1 MKEATD
7 MATDLGTQH
16 GSTTE
21 LQELVQ
27 RTVADMLKEQEAKKA
42 TTPKKMA
49 VIATKGTLDWAYP
62 PLVLA
67 STAASLGWDVGVF
80 FTFYGLN
87 IVHKTKSKSI
97 GIVPVGNP
105 AMPMPV
111 PVPNLLGA
119 LPGMTPFA
127 TFMMKKKFKDHGVA
141 SIPELTELCFEAGVK
156 MMPCAMTMDVFGYKK
171 TDFMEGCQDICGAAH
186 FLSWASDADI
196 TLAF

>member
-1 MKEATD
+1 MAIETMSPAGSAELEA
-7 MATDLGTQH
+7 H
-16 GSTTE
+16 
-21 LQELVQ
+21 VQ
-27 RTVADMLKEQEAKKA
+27 RLVDEHLRRREDEKELK
-42 TTPKKMA
+42 PKKMA
-49 VIATKGTLDWAYP
+49 IIATKGTLDWAYP
-62 PLVLA
+62 PLILA
-67 STAASLGWDVGVF
+67 GTAASLGWDAGIF

-127 TFMMKKKFKDHGVA
+127 TFMMKRKFKSKGVA
-141 SIPELTELCFEAGVK
+141 SIPELTALCFEAGVK
-156 MMPCAMTMDVFGYKK
+156 MIPCAMTMDVFGYKES
-171 TDFMEGCQDICGAAH
+171 DFMEGCDATCGAAH
-186 FLSWASDADI
+186 FLSWASDADV

>member
-1 MKEATD
+1 MAIETASAT
-7 MATDLGTQH
+7 GR
-16 GSTTE
+16 SE
-21 LQELVQ
+21 LEELVQ
-27 RTVADMLKEQEAKKA
+27 RTVADLLAKQEAEKRQK
-42 TTPKKMA
+42 PKKIA
-49 VIATKGTLDWAYP
+49 IIATKGTLDWSYP

-67 STAASLGWDVGVF
+67 GTAASLGWEAGIF

-87 IVHKTKSKSI
+87 IVHKDKSKAI
-97 GIVPVGNP
+97 GIAPIANP

-127 TFMMKKKFKDHGVA
+127 TYMMKRKFKDKGVA
-141 SIPELTELCFEAGVK
+141 SIPELTEMCFESGVK
-156 MMPCAMTMDVFGYKK
+156 MYPCGMTMQVFGYEAG
-171 TDFMEGCQDICGAAH
+171 DFMDGCEEVCGAAH